1 MSAAIVTVEDAIV
14 VPKTHTYKTLDA
26 WRGIACLWVVMV
38 HACLPAISMRYP
50 ALRFQ
55 PLYAFSLF
63 GGLGVQL
70 FFVISGYC
78 IANAASS
85 TIRKKSGV
93 VYFLRARVRRIYPPY
108 FFASAFTFSLSYLT
122 LALVRKGYLHS
133 SVLASAVTG
142 HQSPLYYF
150 SALTLTQIPLHQK
163 PILIVFWTLCYEIAF
178 YSIFALL
185 LAIGRQR
192 MSEQFMLNC
201 LHVLTALSLMYLI
214 FMPEHR
220 AFPFDFWPQFGL
232 GVLVY
237 DVLEHKRKTT
247 QFFGCLIAS
256 EIIVFALLHNYGGHL
271 GQEGSRTQFLA
282 SLVFALVLV
291 ALSGYDEKLKQLR
304 IIQFLSSIG
313 LFSYSLY
320 LTHLLTLG
328 LVMQI
333 FSKVSKSQ
341 SFFVVP
347 FFVQIVL
354 AVSVAYCFYI
364 LFERPFL
371 NKNSRKVRPAQIEA
385 A

>member
-1 MSAAIVTVEDAIV
+1 MNLVPAVEDTLV

-38 HACLPAISMRYP
+38 HACLPMIAMRYP
-50 ALRFQ
+50 DLRFQ
-55 PLYAFSLF
+55 PLYAFSLL

-85 TIRKKSGV
+85 SLRKGNDV
-93 VYFLRARVRRIYPPY
+93 VHFLKARIRRIYPPY
-108 FFASAFTFSLSYLT
+108 FFASAFAFSLCYLA

-133 SVLASAVTG
+133 SALASAVTG

-150 SALTLTQIPLHQK
+150 SALTLTQVPLHQQ
-163 PILIVFWTLCYEIAF
+163 PILIVFWTLCYEVAF
-178 YSIFALL
+178 YSILALL
-185 LAIGRQR
+185 LAIGRRQ

-201 LHVLTALSLMYLI
+201 LHVLTALSLLYLI
-214 FMPEHR
+214 FVPEHR
-220 AFPFDFWPQFGL
+220 TFPFDFWPQFGL

-247 QFFGCLIAS
+247 RLFGYVIAS
-256 EIIVFALLHNYGGHL
+256 ETVVFALLHNYGGHL
-271 GQEGSRTQFLA
+271 GQEGSRTQFLV

-291 ALSGYDEKLKQLR
+291 ALAGYDEKLQQVRIVQL
-304 IIQFLSSIG
+304 LSSVG

-328 LVMQI
+328 LVLQV
-333 FSKVSKSQ
+333 FSKAGKSQ

-354 AVSVAYCFYI
+354 AVIVARGFYI

-371 NKNSRKVRPAQIEA
+371 NKHSRKDRATQTNA